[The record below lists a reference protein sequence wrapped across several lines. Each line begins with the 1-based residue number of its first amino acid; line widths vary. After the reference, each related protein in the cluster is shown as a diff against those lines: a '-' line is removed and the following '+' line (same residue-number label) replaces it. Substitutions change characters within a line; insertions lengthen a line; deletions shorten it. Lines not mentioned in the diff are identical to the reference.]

1 MEVSGIT
8 LLRSWGARGSLA
20 VLDQATTSGCNF
32 LLNVLL
38 ARWMEPAAYGAFAVG
53 FTLFLFVSGYHNALL
68 LEPMSVLGPGRHRP
82 RLPEYLLAQVRLH
95 VLLTSLLGVL
105 LLPAAAFFWWDHR
118 SGPLAEAILGTSL
131 ALPMILFLWVVRRF
145 FYILGSPSRAL
156 AGSVLYLLL
165 SLGGLF
171 TIKSLGSVNP
181 LSALLVMGF
190 SSLLAGGAVFPLTHL
205 SGAARGSET
214 PLRMLDI
221 LREHWIFGRWI
232 VLAAALISA
241 STQLQTLFCAALLGL
256 EAAGALRAM
265 QIVMLPMA
273 QVITAVATLALP
285 QLSHEHAGG
294 HLRSLRSRGV
304 MLTLALSGLAA
315 VYEVVLLM
323 TSRPLEAAL
332 YGGRMAAYSWLIP
345 VFGLVPVF
353 TALSTGYSL
362 ILRAAEKPQHFL
374 IVGSVTAPLSVVS
387 GIVFTRV
394 WGLAGTS
401 ASIVLASA
409 VTAVVTYCICQ
420 AWVPGPPRRAV

>member
-1 MEVSGIT
+1 V
-8 LLRSWGARGSLA
+8 A

-32 LLNVLL
+32 LLNLLL

-68 LEPMSVLGPGRHRP
+68 LEPMSVLGPGRHRS
-82 RLPEYLLAQVRLH
+82 RLPEYLLVQVRLH

-105 LLPAAAFFWWDHR
+105 LLPVAAFFWWGNR
-118 SGPLAEAILGTSL
+118 SEPLAEAILGTSL

-156 AGSVLYLLL
+156 AGSVIYLLL
-165 SLGGLF
+165 SLGGLLA
-171 TIKSLGSVNP
+171 IKSLGWVNP
-181 LSALLVMGF
+181 LSALLIMGF
-190 SSLLAGGAVFPLTHL
+190 SSLLAGGTVFQLTRLSSAVRRVEP
-205 SGAARGSET
+205 
-214 PLRMLDI
+214 PLRMLEI

-241 STQLQTLFCAALLGL
+241 STQLQTFFCAALLGL
-256 EAAGALRAM
+256 QAAGALRAM
-265 QIVMLPMA
+265 QIVTLPMA

-285 QLSHEHAGG
+285 QLSREHAGG
-294 HLRSLRSRGV
+294 HVRSLRSRGV
-304 MLTLALSGLAA
+304 ALTLALSGLAA
-315 VYEVVLLM
+315 AYEIVLLM

-332 YGGRMAAYSWLIP
+332 YGGKMATYSWLIP
-345 VFGLVPVF
+345 ILGFVPVF

-374 IVGSVTAPLSVVS
+374 IVGSITAPVSVIS

-409 VTAVVTYCICQ
+409 VTAVVTYGICQ
-420 AWVPGPPRRAV
+420 AWIPRHPRRTA